1 MNTLQKEMELL
12 AKSQYETSAR
22 NKQQELRL
30 VAERKTRQ
38 ELENR
43 CKVRMVQDFLDSIEK
58 NTFINGMFIT
68 FLIIATKMPGT
79 KKGLCP

>member
-12 AKSQYETSAR
+12 TKSQYETSAR

-30 VAERKTRQ
+30 VAERKMRL

-43 CKVRMVQDFLDSIEK
+43 CKVWNS
-58 NTFINGMFIT
+58 
-68 FLIIATKMPGT
+68 
-79 KKGLCP
+79 